1 MLTGIKIAS
10 FKCFDSLALPLAPLT
25 LLAGFNA
32 AGKSTTLQSL
42 LLIAQ
47 ALRANSRATE
57 LHLNGSLV
65 RLGALR
71 EILNSSQGNVRFS
84 VEDDMAEVT
93 WGLQVHD
100 RTRYDRT
107 KVDSLQIQNLEI
119 RSIEGLK
126 KYSDIQT
133 LNMLLPPD
141 VDSKAMQLVE
151 RLREIVFLS
160 AIRIGTAEV
169 FPTPEEVSLVH
180 ANVGIQ
186 GEFAPWWFQQF
197 LDEDI
202 DELRCHPS
210 DKATTLRRQFN
221 AWASELF
228 PGAQANA
235 QIIEKTS
242 LVRLELRIG
251 DTSDWRRPSNIGY
264 GLTYAFPIIVAGLLA
279 KPKQIL
285 IIDSPE
291 AHLHPL
297 GQSRIGY
304 FLSQIA
310 AAGVQVIIETHS
322 DHVLNGVRLAVQNN
336 KVAPDKVAV
345 HFFTHPDV
353 TSTKVTATES
363 SRVVS
368 PLIDFQ
374 GNLSEWPDGFF
385 DQSEKDLARLAGWE

>member
-1 MLTGIKIAS
+1 MLTGLKISS
-10 FKCFDSLALPLAPLT
+10 FKCFDSLSLPLAPLT
-25 LLAGFNA
+25 LLTGFNA
-32 AGKSTTLQSL
+32 AGKSTTLQSV

-47 ALRANSRATE
+47 TLRSNSRATE
-57 LHLNGSLV
+57 LSLNGSLA
-65 RLGALR
+65 RLGTLR
-71 EILNSSQGNVRFS
+71 EVLNSGQGSVRFS
-84 VEDDMAEVT
+84 VEDDMTEIT

-100 RTRYDRT
+100 RT
-107 KVDSLQIQNLEI
+107 KADSLKIQTVAI

-126 KYSDIQT
+126 ECSDTQT
-133 LNMLLPPD
+133 LNMLLPLGA
-141 VDSKAMQLVE
+141 DSKAMQLVE
-151 RLREIVFLS
+151 RLREVIFLS

-169 FPTPEEVSLVH
+169 FPIPEDVSLVH

-186 GEFAPWWFQQF
+186 GEFAPWWFQQS
-197 LDEDI
+197 LDEDV

-235 QIIEKTS
+235 QTIEKTS

-251 DTSDWRRPSNIGY
+251 DISDWRRPSNIGY
-264 GLTYAFPIIVAGLLA
+264 GLTYAFPVIVAGLLA
-279 KPKQIL
+279 KPQQIL

-297 GQSRIGY
+297 GQSQIGY
-304 FLSQIA
+304 FLSQMA

-322 DHVLNGVRLAVQNN
+322 DHVLNGIRLAVQN
-336 KVAPDKVAV
+336 KKIAHDKVAV
-345 HFFTHPDV
+345 HFFTRPGVTTTQV
-353 TSTKVTATES
+353 TSTDS
-363 SRVVS
+363 SHVVS
-368 PLIDFQ
+368 PLIDSQ

>member
-1 MLTGIKIAS
+1 MLTGLKIFS
-10 FKCFDSLALPLAPLT
+10 FKCFDSLSLPLAPLT
-25 LLAGFNA
+25 LLTGFNA
-32 AGKSTTLQSL
+32 AGKSTTLQSV

-47 ALRANSRATE
+47 TLRSNSRATE
-57 LHLNGSLV
+57 LSLNGSLA
-65 RLGALR
+65 RLGTLR
-71 EILNSSQGNVRFS
+71 EVLNSGQGNVRFS
-84 VEDDMAEVT
+84 VEDDMTEIT
-93 WGLQVHD
+93 WDFQVHD
-100 RTRYDRT
+100 RT
-107 KVDSLQIQNLEI
+107 KADSLKIQTVAI

-126 KYSDIQT
+126 KYSDTQT
-133 LNMLLPPD
+133 LNMLLPLGA
-141 VDSKAMQLVE
+141 DSKAMQLVE
-151 RLREIVFLS
+151 RLREVIFLS

-169 FPTPEEVSLVH
+169 FPIPEDVSLVH

-186 GEFAPWWFQQF
+186 GEFAPWWFQQS
-197 LDEDI
+197 LDEDV

-235 QIIEKTS
+235 QTIEKTS

-251 DTSDWRRPSNIGY
+251 DISDWRRPSNIGY
-264 GLTYAFPIIVAGLLA
+264 GLTYAFPVIVAGLLA
-279 KPKQIL
+279 KPQQIL

-297 GQSRIGY
+297 GQSQIGY
-304 FLSQIA
+304 FLSQMA

-322 DHVLNGVRLAVQNN
+322 DHVLNGIRLAVQN
-336 KVAPDKVAV
+336 KKIAHDKVAV
-345 HFFTHPDV
+345 HFFTRPGVTTTQV
-353 TSTKVTATES
+353 TSTDS
-363 SRVVS
+363 SHVVS
-368 PLIDFQ
+368 PLIDSQ